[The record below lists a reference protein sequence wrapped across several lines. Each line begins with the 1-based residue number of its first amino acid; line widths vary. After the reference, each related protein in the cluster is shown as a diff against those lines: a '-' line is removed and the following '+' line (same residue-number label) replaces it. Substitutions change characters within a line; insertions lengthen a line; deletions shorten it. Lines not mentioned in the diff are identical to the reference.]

1 MFLAAHLMY
10 NKHPKSNILPSPP
23 QLPKGIIRL
32 WSTPVLNNNKKEHN
46 AVATQET
53 FNLFWWKKIAAISRI
68 LRGMLK
74 KWCKKLGIVHIYLL
88 HDIKKRYHFSLIMT
102 QPHNLNDN
110 KSSCEPWFILRK
122 ETLDCFRLKQNTMAE
137 RSHFL
142 KAATSAV
149 KKVPVFGI
157 KLYQPLRYL

>member
-10 NKHPKSNILPSPP
+10 NKHPKWNILPSPP

-32 WSTPVLNNNKKEHN
+32 WFTPVLNNNKKEHN

-53 FNLFWWKKIAAISRI
+53 FNLFWWKNIAAISRI

-74 KWCKKLGIVHIYLL
+74 KWCKKTGNSAHLL
-88 HDIKKRYHFSLIMT
+88 TPRYKEKKKYHFSLITT

-149 KKVPVFGI
+149 KKYRFLV
-157 KLYQPLRYL
+157 